1 MSTRTR
7 YAEVRTAL
15 GTLATVWL
23 LVLGATQAAPALPTA
38 DSVLAELRAGNT
50 RHVKHAYAHPHVGA
64 ARRIE
69 LAKGQSPHAV
79 ILACADSRVAPE
91 IVFDKGL
98 GDLFTIRV
106 AGNVAGDAEIA
117 SMEYAVE
124 HLHTPLI
131 VVLGHQSCGAVKAT
145 IDGGEAPG
153 HLPTLIKAIQPA
165 VDKAKGESGDLTA
178 NAVRDNVAMVV
189 GQLQGSTPVL
199 SEAVRS
205 GKLRIVGAVYSL
217 DTGAVTWLPEA
228 PIPVDDVAPPSHE

>member
-1 MSTRTR
+1 MTTGTRWSAR
-7 YAEVRTAL
+7 RAAIPVAL
-15 GTLATVWL
+15 ALVWL
-23 LVLGATQAAPALPTA
+23 LVLGAAKTASHSAPALPTA
-38 DSVLAELRAGNT
+38 DTVLAELKAGNG
-50 RHVKHAYAHPHVGA
+50 RHVKHAYTHPHLSD
-64 ARRIE
+64 ARRTE
-69 LAKGQSPHAV
+69 LTKGQAPHAV

-117 SMEYAVE
+117 SMEYAVD

-131 VVLGHQSCGAVKAT
+131 VVLGHQSCGAVKAA

-153 HLPTLIKAIQPA
+153 HLPTLIQAIQPA

-178 NAVRDNVAMVV
+178 NAVLDNVAMVV
-189 GQLQGSTPVL
+189 EQLRSSKPIL
-199 SEAVRS
+199 ADAVAA

-217 DTGAVTWLPEA
+217 DTGAVNWLP
-228 PIPVDDVAPPSHE
+228 DQTTGQK